1 MIKKMIIIITAI
13 DFIFILI
20 NSFTLFGVIA
30 LILLVAS
37 FIGIQ
42 FFEKGFNGKMPQ
54 FCLGVS
60 IVALL
65 LGTILGNPSTLVFS
79 DATDIDQEILE
90 EYYEKNHIPDAKTI
104 AQIENLIENEK
115 YDEAKNIINKLPY
128 CNEKIKLQGK
138 LLLAQDDNYNA
149 GNTLSQIKNKDKESY
164 EMLLRARLFQYKG
177 KVNNTICDI
186 AQDAAY
192 DYPFEPYFM
201 YMAGYTCYETD
212 KYIQAAYYL
221 GKTLEMEPDNP
232 YANYYYALT
241 AYVLGDTDQSLEYLD
256 YALKCA
262 KNEGGYEEL
271 IDSISEYKTLIKE
284 GKE

>member
-1 MIKKMIIIITAI
+1 MIKKIIIIITAI

-104 AQIENLIENEK
+104 AQIEFLLK
-115 YDEAKNIINKLPY
+115 MKNMMKQ
-128 CNEKIKLQGK
+128 KIL
-138 LLLAQDDNYNA
+138 
-149 GNTLSQIKNKDKESY
+149 
-164 EMLLRARLFQYKG
+164 
-177 KVNNTICDI
+177 
-186 AQDAAY
+186 
-192 DYPFEPYFM
+192 
-201 YMAGYTCYETD
+201 
-212 KYIQAAYYL
+212 
-221 GKTLEMEPDNP
+221 
-232 YANYYYALT
+232 
-241 AYVLGDTDQSLEYLD
+241 
-256 YALKCA
+256 
-262 KNEGGYEEL
+262 
-271 IDSISEYKTLIKE
+271 
-284 GKE
+284 